1 MKNTL
6 TISITKTYNFKTSAT
21 DMGLAFDEF
30 INTTPRKLIYL
41 DATVEPTDFKIW
53 TPKKTKPKGKK

>member
-6 TISITKTYNFKTSAT
+6 TISITKTYEFKTDAET
-21 DMGLAFDEF
+21 MDVAFDQF

-53 TPKKTKPKGKK
+53 TPKKTKQKGKK